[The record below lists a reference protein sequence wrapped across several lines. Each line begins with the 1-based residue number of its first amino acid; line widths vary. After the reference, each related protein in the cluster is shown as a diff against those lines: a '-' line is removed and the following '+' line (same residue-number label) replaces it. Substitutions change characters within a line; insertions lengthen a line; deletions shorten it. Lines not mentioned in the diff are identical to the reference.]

1 MLVYPLTRSAHVA
14 AHRAAA
20 QQFNRAFER
29 LFDEA
34 FDRTPRDATRT
45 PAIDVVETDAAYRIA
60 FEVPGVAR
68 EQLKATIEGR
78 RLVLET
84 IEPAAAAPVADGDDK
99 AGMATEVAVD
109 KAAVPAERTLYRER
123 STPRYARTVVLP
135 VEVDASSAEARLENG
150 ILTLMLA
157 KKVKAGAVQI
167 QVA

>member
-20 QQFNRAFER
+20 QHLNRAFDR

-60 FEVPGVAR
+60 FEVPGIAR

-84 IEPAAAAPVADGDDK
+84 IEPVVAAPAAEGEAK
-99 AGMATEVAVD
+99 AEKAVDSAGD
-109 KAAVPAERTLYRER
+109 KAALPAERTLYRER

-135 VEVDASSAEARLENG
+135 AEVDASSADARLENG
-150 ILTLMLA
+150 VLTLTLA